1 MHLTILLFLQRQNTM
16 PFLKI
21 FSLGPPRLELD
32 EQTITLPRKKALA
45 LLIYL
50 TLAPEPVSRERLA
63 TLLWNEHATT
73 PRNNL
78 RRTLFTLR
86 KYLGEKWIEA
96 EGQFLRLTTES
107 RWADIITFDMLAHP
121 ASRLLPTQLRNEALP
136 IAQWKQAVE
145 LYRGQFMEGFY
156 IRASDFEEWQMS
168 QQRQWEQRLVVV
180 LHNLTQALLL
190 TQDYAQAMPYALRWV
205 ELDPTDESAHRALM
219 SVYWHT
225 DQRIQ
230 ALKQYDAYQK
240 VMRNYGLPPSP
251 TLTAYYEQLRHEGAI
266 VDEAT
271 RQVGLPSLTSGKAH
285 ALTWP
290 SYVNTFL
297 GRQDDSIN
305 ILQYLQTPHCRLLTI
320 LGVGG
325 SGKTRLAVHLA
336 RQNLKIF
343 PGGTFFVDLSKITPQ
358 ADILEA
364 IYEAIASQRNITGS
378 VLEDANIEQAF
389 RRVISTRPTLVILDN
404 FEHLTTQ
411 AEKLSYLLHW
421 FPDLRLLVTSRHR
434 LNLIE
439 EWIYPLQGLP
449 YPEDSV
455 SLTKAG
461 DFPAVQLFVQR
472 ARQNAPNFSLD
483 EHNWPHVLR
492 ICQYTEGMPLALEM
506 AATWVQQFPCQI
518 IANELEQRLDILQIE
533 ARNIPERHR
542 SWRISCDYSWSLLSD
557 EMRNVLC
564 ALAIFKNDFD
574 YRAAEA
580 ISSVN
585 LATLNALVNRSWLFT
600 APDGRYRLHPLT
612 RQYLLVKLKENPQR
626 HALEAR
632 HAYYYADM
640 MSRIASRFIGQEQ
653 NVALKEAKRAIENVQ
668 AAWFWAAQNENFE
681 LLDMLCNPLF
691 MYYKMNNLFRTGRQ
705 HFEYVMLQIEL
716 SGLPSRVA
724 CYNRLRNR
732 FAWFEYILGD
742 HIVPADTW
750 LKGVRTAE
758 AWDDK
763 NEIAFCEYNLGM
775 LLRIRGDLHQAVAHL
790 SRGLALY
797 RELKD
802 AHGIANA
809 QKQLGYV
816 YRNLDDGAK
825 AEEHFRNALHGFEQL
840 SDTYNIAQTYANLSP
855 YIALDGDEAKARLM
869 LQQALDMAT
878 SMENQH
884 LRAFILGQ
892 VAELQPPGEAVKTY
906 HQMVLVFESLGDRVH
921 AGITYN
927 NLADAFIK
935 MQNYPQ
941 AEDNYYLALHI
952 FQECEDQR
960 GKFFTT
966 YNLGNLHII
975 WGHFEIARSH
985 LQDALRQALQLASVP
1000 LGLYVFSGF
1009 ALLFAKQGLWNE
1021 ARGLAN
1027 FILNHPLLS
1036 HTTTPEDTIKN
1047 AQWVLEQI
1055 KAPVSWQPSWL
1066 PDAYPRLT
1074 EALLTKI
1081 PLKSLGV

>member
-1 MHLTILLFLQRQNTM
+1 MYLTILLFLQRQNPM

-32 EQTITLPRKKALA
+32 EQAITLPRKKALA

-50 TLAPEPVSRERLA
+50 SLATEPVPRERLA
-63 TLLWNEHATT
+63 TLLWNEHVTT

-78 RRTLFTLR
+78 RRVLFTLR
-86 KYLGEKWIEA
+86 KYLGEKWIEV
-96 EGQFLRLTTES
+96 EGQFLRLTAES
-107 RWADIITFDMLAHP
+107 RWVDAIAFDMLAHP

-156 IRASDFEEWQMS
+156 IRASDFEKWQLS
-168 QQRQWEQRLVVV
+168 KQRQWEQRLVVV
-180 LHNLTQALLL
+180 LYNLTQALLL
-190 TQDYAQAMPYALRWV
+190 TQKYNQAMPYARRWV

-225 DQRIQ
+225 NQRIQ

-240 VMRNYGLPPSP
+240 VMRNYGLTPSP
-251 TLTAYYEQLRHEGAI
+251 TLTDYYKQLRRQGAI
-266 VDEAT
+266 ADKTTKQTHPV
-271 RQVGLPSLTSGKAH
+271 SLTSGNAQPSS
-285 ALTWP
+285 AWP
-290 SYVNTFL
+290 SYVNTFW

-325 SGKTRLAVHLA
+325 IGKTRLAVHLA
-336 RQNLKIF
+336 KQNLKIF
-343 PGGTFFVDLSKITPQ
+343 PGRTFFVDLSKITPQ

-378 VLEDANIEQAF
+378 VLEGANIEQAF

-411 AEKLSYLLHW
+411 AEKLSYLLRW
-421 FPDLRLLVTSRHR
+421 LPALRLLVTSRHR

-439 EWIYPLQGLP
+439 EWIYPLRGLP

-483 EHNWPHVLR
+483 ERNWPHVLR

-518 IANELEQRLDILQIE
+518 IADELEQRLDILQIE
-533 ARNIPERHR
+533 AQNIPERHR

-580 ISSVN
+580 ISSAN
-585 LATLNALVNRSWLFT
+585 LATLNALVSRSWLFT
-600 APDGRYRLHPLT
+600 VPDGRYRLHPLT

-640 MSRIASRFIGQEQ
+640 MSRIASRFVGQEQ

-681 LLDMLCNPLF
+681 VLDMLCDPLF

-705 HFEYVMLQIEL
+705 HFEYVMLQIKFSEI
-716 SGLPSRVA
+716 STGA
-724 CYNRLRNR
+724 AFYNRLQNR

-742 HIVPADTW
+742 HIVPADIW
-750 LKGVRTAE
+750 LKGIRMAE

-763 NEIAFCEYNLGM
+763 SEVAFCEYNLGR
-775 LLRIRGDLHQAVAHL
+775 LLRLRDDLPQAATHL
-790 SRGLALY
+790 ARSLALY

-809 QKQLGYV
+809 QMQLGYV
-816 YRNLDDGAK
+816 YRNSDDVAK

-840 SDTYNIAQTYANLSP
+840 GDTYNIALSYANLSP
-855 YIALDGDEAKARLM
+855 YITSAGDEAKARLM

-878 SMENQH
+878 SMGNQR

-892 VAELQPPGEAVKTY
+892 VAQLQPLGEAIKT
-906 HQMVLVFESLGDRVH
+906 
-921 AGITYN
+921 
-927 NLADAFIK
+927 
-935 MQNYPQ
+935 
-941 AEDNYYLALHI
+941 
-952 FQECEDQR
+952 
-960 GKFFTT
+960 
-966 YNLGNLHII
+966 
-975 WGHFEIARSH
+975 
-985 LQDALRQALQLASVP
+985 
-1000 LGLYVFSGF
+1000 
-1009 ALLFAKQGLWNE
+1009 
-1021 ARGLAN
+1021 
-1027 FILNHPLLS
+1027 
-1036 HTTTPEDTIKN
+1036 
-1047 AQWVLEQI
+1047 
-1055 KAPVSWQPSWL
+1055 
-1066 PDAYPRLT
+1066 
-1074 EALLTKI
+1074 
-1081 PLKSLGV
+1081 